1 MPEDRGPTLAA
12 RPVAAPAWYAPG
24 RPGRPAVP
32 RALARHMPEDA
43 CDAAVAEIR
52 SWPGYAP
59 TPLLSLRARAA
70 ELGIADVL
78 FKDEGRRLPL
88 KSFKQLGGSYA
99 VAHELAAAVAA
110 EAGVVPTARE
120 LADGRWA
127 GITSGITVTCATD
140 GNHGRAVAWAAR
152 TFGCRAVVYVHGT
165 VSEGRCAAIRD
176 WGAEVVRVPGVYE
189 DAVAA
194 AAARG
199 ADGWIVVSDT
209 AYPGCERIP
218 ALVMRG
224 YAAMAAEI
232 AEQAGA
238 PPTHVVLQC
247 GVGGMASAVGGWLAR
262 RWAES
267 RPRFLVCE
275 PERADCA
282 FRSALAGEMR
292 PASGDLDTVCAGLA
306 CGVLSTHAWE
316 ILHDLGDGFAVFA
329 DDEAIEEMRR
339 LAEPLPGDPAIVGG
353 ECAGAGMAALARIAR
368 DPHARAAAGL
378 GPGSRVVVVGTEG
391 DTDPELRR
399 ALMEEGR

>member
-1 MPEDRGPTLAA
+1 MREDLGTRPPTAD
-12 RPVAAPAWYAPG
+12 AAPAWYFPG

-32 RALARHMPEDA
+32 RALDARMPRAA

-59 TPLLSLRARAA
+59 TPLVDLPGRAA
-70 ELGIADVL
+70 ELGIASL
-78 FKDEGRRLPL
+78 MFKDEGRRLPL

-99 VAHELAAAVAA
+99 VARELAAAVAA
-110 EAGVVPTARE
+110 ETGRTPTATE
-120 LADGRWA
+120 LAEGRFA
-127 GITSGITVTCATD
+127 AITAGITVTCATD

-152 TFGCRAVVYVHGT
+152 TFGCRAVVFVHGT

-218 ALVMRG
+218 ELVMQG

-232 AEQAGA
+232 AEQAPE

-267 RPRFLVCE
+267 RPRFVICE

-292 PASGDLDTVCAGLA
+292 PAAGDLDTVCAGLA

-316 ILHDLGDGFAVFA
+316 ILSDLGDGFAVFP
-329 DDEAIEEMRR
+329 DEAAIGEMRR

-368 DPHARAAAGL
+368 DPAARAAAGL
-378 GPGSRVVVVGTEG
+378 GPDARALVIGTEG

-399 ALMEEGR
+399 ALLEEGR